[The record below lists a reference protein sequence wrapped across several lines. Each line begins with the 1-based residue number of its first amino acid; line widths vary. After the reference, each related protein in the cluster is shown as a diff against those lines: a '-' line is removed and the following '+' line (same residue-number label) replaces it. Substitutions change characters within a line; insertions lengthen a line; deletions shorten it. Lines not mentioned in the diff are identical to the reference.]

1 MGDERPSRWEGTHLY
16 SKHTPGR
23 RARTASLVRVEAAAK
38 LREEREKKKLE
49 AEERRRSLSVG
60 SLSANMS
67 GAKAGPKA
75 KSTGKSGLPGPTT
88 TRTQPSPGPSTESRD
103 PTPSPGETGD
113 GPTSAGD
120 DVGVVAP
127 GIDPNTAAFFYAM
140 ESRLQTAA
148 KKTVDDV
155 SNLFQ
160 RNIER
165 IDNNTKA
172 IAELKVMD
180 KQLENRVVDL
190 LSRSEERAIA
200 REKKLESRITA
211 AIAKKLDQSVNATS
225 LSTRAAV
232 ATGATVALSVPQQER
247 REASYNYCRRS
258 LKAWPVQGDDLNDAF
273 MVFLKTKLRVA
284 NETIANLGPI
294 TVSKRPGRVAE
305 QKLEVL
311 AVFDSL
317 EDRDLIKASGP
328 NLAGQENVGLM
339 IHVPGFLLDSLHA
352 LNNVGYHI
360 KQNHQG
366 VRRSVKFDDENMS
379 IYMDIKICDQWKRI
393 TPAEAKQVVGALPST
408 GGKASRNLSVED
420 LSALVQGDAVA
431 GLNVTEIPADE

>member
-190 LSRSEERAIA
+190 LGRSEERAIA